1 MSKNNKFEEVRSV
14 HEGQSTKND
23 KLPQKEEKRQR
34 EQMTIT
40 LDKQRKE
47 QLKAMAESRNISS
60 SRLIEYWIE
69 QAIE

>member
-1 MSKNNKFEEVRSV
+1 MSKNNKFEEVRNV
-14 HEGQSTKND
+14 HEEQSIKND